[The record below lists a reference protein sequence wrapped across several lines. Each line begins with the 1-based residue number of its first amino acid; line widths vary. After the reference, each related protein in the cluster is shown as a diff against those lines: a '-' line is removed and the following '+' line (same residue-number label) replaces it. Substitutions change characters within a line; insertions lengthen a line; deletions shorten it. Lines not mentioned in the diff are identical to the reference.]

1 MRHLAPA
8 LALTTAALVAATPA
22 AAQSTPGASA
32 SGYAWGDFQIG
43 CTTCPHHLINLTGEP
58 VQSSEDPVLAQV
70 QYNGVPGAQDPV
82 FSNYTLGGGVSYAA
96 LATFE
101 GVLWT
106 PVLKAKASADNI
118 PAYLIADPDVPIGI
132 DLYQATA
139 DAGTRMLY
147 QYTGSAP
154 ASYTFHFEVDGLIGN
169 QQASVFASAGIYG
182 GPALDQETG
191 VLDFGYADVQG
202 AGIQNPNLL
211 QPFLRTF
218 SVTAEV
224 DAGSSFWLLAN
235 LGVLASMTYSSADVV
250 VNAYDT
256 LRVTGITGG
265 DTALLVAMPVPE
277 PTPAWLL
284 AAGLAV
290 LALRRRQRP

>member
-1 MRHLAPA
+1 MRHPA
-8 LALTTAALVAATPA
+8 LALALITTALLGTTPA
-22 AAQSTPGASA
+22 SAQSTPGASA

-43 CTTCPHHLINLTGEP
+43 CSTCSHHPIVLTGEP
-58 VQSSEDPVLAQV
+58 AQVSDAPVLAQV
-70 QYNGVPGAQDPV
+70 SYIGEPGAQAPV
-82 FSNYTLGGGVSYAA
+82 FDSYTLGGGVSYAA

-101 GVLWT
+101 GTLWT
-106 PVLKAKASADNI
+106 PVLKAKASADNFSVHI
-118 PAYLIADPDVPIGI
+118 IVEPDVPIGI
-132 DLYQATA
+132 DLYQASA

-147 QYTGSAP
+147 QYTGAAP
-154 ASYTFHFEVDGLIGN
+154 ASYTFHFEVDGHIGN

-182 GPALDQETG
+182 GPELDQETG

-202 AGIQNPNLL
+202 AGIQNPNPL

-256 LRVTGITGG
+256 LRVTSITGG
-265 DTALLVAMPVPE
+265 DTSLLLAMPVPE
-277 PTPAWLL
+277 PTPALLL

-290 LALRRRQRP
+290 LALRRRPRH